1 MSFMK
6 CLSKSLYFHHP
17 SKVLKK
23 YVPLLLSFFFLE
35 LLSFP
40 EKAACAPA
48 NGKMEVV
55 GDENEK
61 LSDAK
66 ENNI

>member
-1 MSFMK
+1 MFIQI
-6 CLSKSLYFHHP
+6 SLF
-17 SKVLKK
+17 SSSIKGKK